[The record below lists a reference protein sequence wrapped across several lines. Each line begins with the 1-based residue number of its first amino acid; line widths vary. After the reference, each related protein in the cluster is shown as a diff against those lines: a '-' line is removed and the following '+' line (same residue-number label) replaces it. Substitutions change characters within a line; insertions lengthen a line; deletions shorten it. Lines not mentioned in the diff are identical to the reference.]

1 MGNHRPTIL
10 IKVLSVT
17 TVLLGSVLFGY
28 GMQNQV
34 PSQSSP
40 TQPATRQGDAQA
52 QDNNQSQE
60 AGQPQ
65 NSGETNSQAETKSA
79 AQQTESKSPSTSS
92 STASSTSPSASSSPT
107 QSKPNNRNV
116 ESVSSSRPR
125 FGVTTVAVGGGFGRF
140 HRRGFFSPFIGFG
153 YSSYGP
159 YPPYYYDPYYYG
171 PYSGPYYPPAARYG
185 YGYGVGRGEIKLSV
199 EPGIARVYVDD
210 AFAGRAEDLKHI
222 YLEPGVHTL
231 SVSAPGRATYAEK
244 LYVLSG
250 KTIKI
255 KTTLEP
261 EGSRPAAQRED
272 KK

>member
-65 NSGETNSQAETKSA
+65 NSGATNSQAETKSA
-79 AQQTESKSPSTSS
+79 AQQTESKSPSSS
-92 STASSTSPSASSSPT
+92 SSTSPSTASSPT

-116 ESVSSSRPR
+116 ESVSNSRPR

-153 YSSYGP
+153 YSSYDP

-185 YGYGVGRGEIKLSV
+185 YGYGAGRGEIKLSV